1 MSVLDADQG
10 ARSPE
15 GQEMI
20 AARLVASIF
29 WSLALLFWLILGLV
43 YGVAWCIKEVARLAR
58 GNQTGPP

>member
-1 MSVLDADQG
+1 
-10 ARSPE
+10 
-15 GQEMI
+15 MI

-58 GNQTGPP
+58 GDQTGPP